1 MANPK
6 NGSSSTALATVDA
19 AIDRQVKY
27 GSICL
32 RETPGRIKSTVSL
45 GNVKNNRLVA
55 CTFGGGPGLTALP
68 VVRILARAASM
79 AGYKNRSDFYS
90 CRTTLSVS
98 Q

>member
-6 NGSSSTALATVDA
+6 NGCSSTALATVDA

-55 CTFGGGPGLTALP
+55 CTFGGAQGLQ
-68 VVRILARAASM
+68 R
-79 AGYKNRSDFYS
+79 
-90 CRTTLSVS
+90 C

>member
-6 NGSSSTALATVDA
+6 NGCSSTALATVDA

-55 CTFGGGPGLTALP
+55 CTFGGGP
-68 VVRILARAASM
+68 RAYSVASSSYFSTCCID
-79 AGYKNRSDFYS
+79 GR
-90 CRTTLSVS
+90 L
-98 Q
+98 